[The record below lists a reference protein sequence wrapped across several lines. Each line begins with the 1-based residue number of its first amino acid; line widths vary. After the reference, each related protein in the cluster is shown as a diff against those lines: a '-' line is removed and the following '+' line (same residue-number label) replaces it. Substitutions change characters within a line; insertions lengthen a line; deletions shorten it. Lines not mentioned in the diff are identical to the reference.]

1 MKQRLNHSLRRR
13 HTAIALASLIVFSAT
28 TIVRSGAIASAM
40 RTIDIEIKLP
50 TGGKPHVVLREGE
63 GLILP
68 LPDRSL
74 YGFVANVR
82 ESTTPPVVVVEI
94 WDARKKAAVKL
105 GEVEAVLGGPA
116 VASDTTPQFAIR
128 ILRITPLT

>member
-1 MKQRLNHSLRRR
+1 MMRRLNRSLRRR
-13 HTAIALASLIVFSAT
+13 YAAITLASLIVFSST
-28 TIVRSGAIASAM
+28 PIVRSGAIAAAM

-74 YGFVANVR
+74 YGFIASVR

-94 WDARKKAAVKL
+94 WDARKKSAVKL

-116 VASDTTPQFAIR
+116 VTSDTTPQFAIR